1 MGYELVGQVWD
12 VAGFREYLRT
22 IDISWAKGVTMHHT
36 ASPNLAQRPPGM
48 PRAAARY
55 VIET

>member
-22 IDISWAKGVTMHHT
+22 IDIRWAKGNY
-36 ASPNLAQRPPGM
+36 ASHRQP
-48 PRAAARY
+48 
-55 VIET
+55 